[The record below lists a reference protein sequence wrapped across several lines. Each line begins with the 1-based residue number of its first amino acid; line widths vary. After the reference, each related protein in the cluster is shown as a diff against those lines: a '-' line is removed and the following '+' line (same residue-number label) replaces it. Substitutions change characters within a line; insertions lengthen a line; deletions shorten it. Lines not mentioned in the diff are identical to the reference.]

1 MRGNATHDIVSHHH
15 DQLEDFGREEEIN
28 TRLLNAV
35 FRQALISGYIHK
47 EVESFGL
54 LKLTDAGRE
63 FMKTPTIFMVSDDVE
78 FNDDSYEE
86 TSGTEAVLS
95 PELYAMLKE
104 LRKEMS
110 EKKDI
115 PPYVIFQESS
125 LEQMATMYPITEE
138 ELCNIPG
145 VGKGKAARFG
155 KEFIKLIKTYCDE
168 NEIERPEDIRIKS
181 VANKSLKKL
190 KIIEKID
197 LRTPLDELAKTL
209 GLEFTELLDD
219 LEAIV
224 YSGTKINIGYYIE
237 EILDDDQIED
247 ILDYFYE
254 SDTDRL
260 SVAMEEL
267 GEYYTEEEVR
277 LIRLKFLSDVAN

>member
-1 MRGNATHDIVSHHH
+1 M
-15 DQLEDFGREEEIN
+15 
-28 TRLLNAV
+28 
-35 FRQALISGYIHK
+35 
-47 EVESFGL
+47 
-54 LKLTDAGRE
+54 
-63 FMKTPTIFMVSDDVE
+63 
-78 FNDDSYEE
+78 
-86 TSGTEAVLS
+86 
-95 PELYAMLKE
+95 
-104 LRKEMS
+104 
-110 EKKDI
+110 
-115 PPYVIFQESS
+115 
-125 LEQMATMYPITEE
+125 
-138 ELCNIPG
+138 
-145 VGKGKAARFG
+145 
-155 KEFIKLIKTYCDE
+155 
-168 NEIERPEDIRIKS
+168 
-181 VANKSLKKL
+181 ANKSLKKL